1 MFGIDQSPIKYDVK
15 DAAAAFDQLRLNT
28 LCFSNCVRQTGGLR
42 GVVSLYAVSDTDF
55 HPESP
60 VERNVNYQNL
70 ANIAQPGLD
79 CPFALPNL
87 YAEQENSVLIR

>member
-1 MFGIDQSPIKYDVK
+1 MFGIDQSPVDYDVE
-15 DAAAAFDQLRLNT
+15 DATSPFDQRRLNT
-28 LCFSNCVRQTGGLR
+28 RRFSNCVRQTGGLR
-42 GVVSLYAVSDTDF
+42 GVVSLYAVGDTDF

-70 ANIAQPGLD
+70 ANIVQRGFD

-87 YAEQENSVLIR
+87 YAKQGNSVLIR